1 MTTKGPFVVEFFV
14 TIDSFDY
21 DCNQWNI
28 FKLEYWNYT
37 FGFVDSLLEE
47 NGCIIFIQGT
57 NANFMGQ
64 LNVCAKGSF
73 SFELK
78 KKFQCI
84 NSISLHTKK
93 GKVRI

>member
-1 MTTKGPFVVEFFV
+1 MTIKGPFVVESFV

-37 FGFVDSLLEE
+37 FGFVDSLLEDNE
-47 NGCIIFIQGT
+47 CIIFIQGT
-57 NANFMGQ
+57 NGNSMAQ
-64 LNVCAKGSF
+64 LKACAKGSF

-78 KKFQCI
+78 KKF
-84 NSISLHTKK
+84 
-93 GKVRI
+93 

>member
-1 MTTKGPFVVEFFV
+1 L
-14 TIDSFDY
+14 Y
-21 DCNQWNI
+21 I
-28 FKLEYWNYT
+28 FYSRNK
-37 FGFVDSLLEE
+37 
-47 NGCIIFIQGT
+47 C
-57 NANFMGQ
+57 NFMGQ

-84 NSISLHTKK
+84 NSIPLHTKK